1 LKRNLAIV
9 LIAVAFLAGT
19 ITSGGFVY
27 ASFDNC
33 EDPLPKGK
41 PFLEIWEAI
50 CDLQDQIN
58 ALDTRVTDLENNFL
72 DPTPNCLGNAG
83 CIAGYVTQH
92 IDGDT
97 LKVYGKSIRLVLVD
111 APESNEPGY
120 AEASNF
126 IANTCPVDSFV
137 VVDEDDLQ
145 TEGSFGRIIGVV
157 HCNGVNLNEAILDS
171 GLADLFASFCSS
183 SEFENSAWAQRH
195 GCVPSC
201 DPSYPDVCIPSPPP
215 DLDCGDIPHQN
226 FTVLPP
232 DPHGF
237 DGDEDGIGC
246 ES

>member
-1 LKRNLAIV
+1 LKKIPTIAIIAILIVGTGTAYAVITITLSGNVLVTGNLDV
-9 LIAVAFLAGT
+9 DGT
-19 ITSGGFVY
+19 ISGQTIT
-27 ASFDNC
+27 D
-33 EDPLPKGK
+33 
-41 PFLEIWEAI
+41 
-50 CDLQDQIN
+50 
-58 ALDTRVTDLENNFL
+58 LDTRVTDLENNFL

-237 DGDEDGIGC
+237 DGDKDGIGC